1 MDIKQ
6 LEYFICVAELLNFT
20 KAAEKLYISQTAISQ
35 QIKSLEDSLNV
46 TLFIRNNRKVSL
58 TPAGEAFYKK
68 SKLIVNDVNEAINE
82 AVKTA
87 SGYNG
92 SLKIGFTSGH
102 STFIIYNLVKRFLIK
117 YPDIDI
123 TILDDNFGNLYEDL
137 NNKNLDLVFSV
148 DFNLK
153 EIRNFRFLHLNSDY
167 LYVIMN
173 KDHPLS
179 QRKSLCRSDLK
190 DEKFVF
196 MNRKEVPLG
205 YDKFVSNCINAGFS
219 PNIVKH
225 CNSLESLSLLIKLGI
240 GITILPKFHI
250 DDFEDDLIFIP
261 LRNEEFKI
269 DNVLI
274 WNEFNSNPTVNLF
287 LKHLESL

>member
-46 TLFIRNNRKVSL
+46 KLFIRNNRKVSL

-102 STFIIYNLVKRFLIK
+102 STFIIYNLVKRFLMK

-153 EIRNFRFLHLNSDY
+153 EIKNFRFLHLNSDY

-190 DEKFVF
+190 NEKFVF

>member
-46 TLFIRNNRKVSL
+46 KLFIRNNRKVSL

>member
-46 TLFIRNNRKVSL
+46 KLFIRNNRKVSL

-102 STFIIYNLVKRFLIK
+102 STFIIYNLVKSFLVK

-123 TILDDNFGNLYEDL
+123 TILDNNFGNLYEDL

-148 DFNLK
+148 DFDLK
-153 EIRNFRFLHLNSDY
+153 NIENFKFLHINSDY

-173 KDHPLS
+173 KEHSLAHHET
-179 QRKSLCRSDLK
+179 LCRSDLK
-190 DEKFVF
+190 NEKFVF
-196 MNRKEVPLG
+196 MDRKEVPLG
-205 YDKFVSNCINAGFS
+205 YDKFISNCINAGFS

-250 DDFEDDLIFIP
+250 DDFESDLIFVP
-261 LRNEEFKI
+261 LN
-269 DNVLI
+269 NG
-274 WNEFNSNPTVNLF
+274 NNSKVSKKRL
-287 LKHLESL
+287 

>member
-190 DEKFVF
+190 NEKFVF